1 MSDMSM
7 ASLPFSR
14 AFGERLKQARL
25 DQHLSQS
32 ALAQQLGIGRST
44 LVEYES
50 GATVPSLVVA
60 IRLAESL
67 NVSLD
72 WLCGLNPLR

>member
-1 MSDMSM
+1 MSM
-7 ASLPFSR
+7 ASSPFSQ
-14 AFGERLKQARL
+14 AFGARLKQSRL
-25 DQHLSQS
+25 DHHLSQS
-32 ALAQQLGIGRST
+32 ALARQLGIGRST

-72 WLCGLNPLR
+72 WLCGLSPRH